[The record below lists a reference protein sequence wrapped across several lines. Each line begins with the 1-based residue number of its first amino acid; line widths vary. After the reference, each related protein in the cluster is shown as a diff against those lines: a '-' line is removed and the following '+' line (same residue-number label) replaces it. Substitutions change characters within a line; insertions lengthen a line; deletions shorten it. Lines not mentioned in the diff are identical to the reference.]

1 MKSRWVIP
9 ALLFALVLVAACTEE
24 EKKQIDQATA
34 RLGEK
39 TLLRFAAEH
48 LSDDDVSAA
57 VPEPF
62 KASGLNRNGYD
73 RHRKP
78 WITVGVQME
87 GPVRF
92 SRAVFY
98 VHPSA
103 AAAREMFQE
112 QSGFSAVEDLD
123 GDDPHAEAFS
133 LDQLGVPNRCSPRL
147 DRLFWC
153 HSYKGSVY
161 LLTQSSAGWFNR
173 RDVTHKERDAAQTL
187 LQAFGTFLEEQL
199 P

>member
-24 EKKQIDQATA
+24 EKRQIDQATA
-34 RLGEK
+34 RLREK

-48 LSDDDVSAA
+48 LSDEDVSAA

-62 KASGLNRNGYD
+62 KASGVNRNGYD

-78 WITVGVQME
+78 WVTVGVQME

-92 SRAVFY
+92 SRAIFY

-103 AAAREMFQE
+103 AAARAMFQE
-112 QSGFSAVEDLD
+112 QSGISAMENQ
-123 GDDPHAEAFS
+123 GDDPQAETFS
-133 LDQLGVPNRCSPRL
+133 LDQLGVPNRCSPRM

-153 HSYKGSVY
+153 HSYKGTVY
-161 LLTQSSAGWFNR
+161 LLTQSSAGSIDGR
-173 RDVTHKERDAAQTL
+173 EVARKQREAAQTL